1 MIEKQSGELVGQCGL
16 TMQPYRERE
25 VVEVG
30 YLLVKRFWRRG
41 YATEAAVACREYA
54 FERLKIPEVYS
65 IIRENNFASQRVAKR
80 NGMTERDRI
89 VKHYYGMDMPHLVF
103 SVRREGR

>member
-1 MIEKQSGELVGQCGL
+1 MIEKQSGELIGQCGL

-30 YLLVKRFWRRG
+30 YLLVKRCWGMG

-54 FERLKIPEVYS
+54 FERLGLLEVYS
-65 IIRENNFASQRVAKR
+65 IIRESNFASRRVARR

-89 VKHYYGMDMPHLVF
+89 AKHYYGMEMPHLVF
-103 SVRREGR
+103 SVKREER